1 MNSFAYGPA
10 NTHQRHARQLPR
22 RAAILCLFHPDCN
35 RWSRIL
41 TGSAKRTKRGGH
53 LICSGRG
60 LPAWY
65 ARLLVTASGESH
77 PALKQNSS
85 SPYCMRE
92 SGRLQPLCGKFLEKG
107 GDGAIRGWRPA
118 CPVSRKRV
126 TRRKGVPIP
135 NLNLDETRG
144 KHASSI
150 FGVSIREAARKV
162 SARSLAAAARRKI
175 MQPRQGA
182 APCNYGEAQVRA
194 TMNTLRRLCATMPP
208 THVPHPPI
216 SFAVQLLHRNGA
228 YLLVFSKGKTLD
240 RAQDVPAPRGSR
252 CQGFACESPSSAGFM
267 HVADIATLRPQAC
280 STLLRLCKMRS
291 A

>member
-1 MNSFAYGPA
+1 M
-10 NTHQRHARQLPR
+10 
-22 RAAILCLFHPDCN
+22 
-35 RWSRIL
+35 SRVAK
-41 TGSAKRTKRGGH
+41 TGH
-53 LICSGRG
+53 
-60 LPAWY
+60 
-65 ARLLVTASGESH
+65 
-77 PALKQNSS
+77 
-85 SPYCMRE
+85 
-92 SGRLQPLCGKFLEKG
+92 
-107 GDGAIRGWRPA
+107 
-118 CPVSRKRV
+118 SRKR
-126 TRRKGVPIP
+126 RPLP

-150 FGVSIREAARKV
+150 FGMSTREAARKA
-162 SARSLAAAARRKI
+162 SARSLAIAARRKI
-175 MQPRQGA
+175 MQPRQSA
-182 APCNYGEAQVRA
+182 APYNYGEAQVRA

-208 THVPHPPI
+208 THVPHPPF

-252 CQGFACESPSSAGFM
+252 CQGFACESPPSAGFM

>member
-10 NTHQRHARQLPR
+10 NTHQRHARSLPW

-41 TGSAKRTKRGGH
+41 TGSAKQTKRGGR

-60 LPAWY
+60 LPAWH
-65 ARLLVTASGESH
+65 ACLLVTASGESH

-92 SGRLQPLCGKFLEKG
+92 RERLQPLCGKFLKRG
-107 GDGAIRGWRPA
+107 GDGAIRGWRLA
-118 CPVSRKRV
+118 RLASQKRV
-126 TRRKGVPIP
+126 TRRKGAPVP

-150 FGVSIREAARKV
+150 FGRSIREAARKA
-162 SARSLAAAARRKI
+162 SARSLAVSARRKI

-208 THVPHPPI
+208 THVPHPPF

-228 YLLVFSKGKTLD
+228 YLLVFRRGRPSTAHKTFPLPVVLGVKGLLASLRRRQVLCTL
-240 RAQDVPAPRGSR
+240 P
-252 CQGFACESPSSAGFM
+252 
-267 HVADIATLRPQAC
+267 ILRPCVPRHA
-280 STLLRLCKMRS
+280 LHY
-291 A
+291 

>member
-41 TGSAKRTKRGGH
+41 TGSAKRAKRGGR

-60 LPAWY
+60 LPAWH
-65 ARLLVTASGESH
+65 ACLLVTASGESH

-85 SPYCMRE
+85 SAYCMRE
-92 SGRLQPLCGKFLEKG
+92 GDRLQPLCGKFLEKG

-150 FGVSIREAARKV
+150 FGRSIREAARKA
-162 SARSLAAAARRKI
+162 SARSLAVSAKCSAMQLRRNARPHDDEHPKAALRHDAPN
-175 MQPRQGA
+175 PRA
-182 APCNYGEAQVRA
+182 APANFFCCAVAAQKRGLFARFFEGEDPRPRTRRSRFPWFSVSRVC
-194 TMNTLRRLCATMPP
+194 LR
-208 THVPHPPI
+208 V
-216 SFAVQLLHRNGA
+216 SAV
-228 YLLVFSKGKTLD
+228 GKFY
-240 RAQDVPAPRGSR
+240 AR
-252 CQGFACESPSSAGFM
+252 CRYCGLASPGMLYIIKA
-267 HVADIATLRPQAC
+267 V
-280 STLLRLCKMRS
+280 
-291 A
+291 

>member
-10 NTHQRHARQLPR
+10 NTHQRHAPVIAVARCDS
-22 RAAILCLFHPDCN
+22 CLFHPDCN

-41 TGSAKRTKRGGH
+41 TGSAKRTKRGGR
-53 LICSGRG
+53 LTCSGRG
-60 LPAWY
+60 LPAWH

-92 SGRLQPLCGKFLEKG
+92 GDRLQPLCGKFLEKG
-107 GDGAIRGWRPA
+107 GDGAIRGWRLA
-118 CPVSRKRV
+118 RLASRKLV
-126 TRRKGVPIP
+126 ARRKGAPLP

-150 FGVSIREAARKV
+150 FGVSTREAARKAP
-162 SARSLAAAARRKI
+162 ARSLAIAARRKI

-194 TMNTLRRLCATMPP
+194 TMNTLRRLCGMMPP
-208 THVPHPPI
+208 THVPHPPF

-228 YLLVFSKGKTLD
+228 FS
-240 RAQDVPAPRGSR
+240 RI
-252 CQGFACESPSSAGFM
+252 F
-267 HVADIATLRPQAC
+267 
-280 STLLRLCKMRS
+280 
-291 A
+291 